1 MKNFIIT
8 QKGSLY
14 ILWLWDSTKEDF
26 EKLAEGPYALCRNF
40 AQEALIGNAADDFRF
55 FGLSREKLFRS
66 PEHCSEVENRNDCLL
81 YKKENRWYLRTD
93 KFSDTGQLLGTA
105 DYYDTPFGKRIFYIQ
120 FLPEK
125 KYILSFIHKGTSD
138 ICQKKYDKPYFTG
151 KEYVIADR
159 NDGYSDIYSYG
170 LPSTKELIEVPYCN
184 KTRIYGYV
192 KKADA
197 YKLLAEKRYIS
208 TFKNAYLVF
217 KEHQTAGLFAINQEE
232 TKLVAEGKYKTHQW
246 KNIFYLNGKGY
257 PYTYNAVE
265 WDKVFLT
272 PAGKIKNFFK
282 KLF

>member
-8 QKGSLY
+8 QKDSLY
-14 ILWLWDSTKEDF
+14 ILWLWDSIKENF

-93 KFSDTGQLLGTA
+93 KFSDADQLLGTE
-105 DYYDTPFGKRIFYIQ
+105 DHYNSPLGNGIFYVL

-125 KYILSFIHKGTSD
+125 EYILSFIHKGTSD

-192 KKADA
+192 KKAEA
-197 YKLLAEKRYIS
+197 YKLLAEERYIS